1 MHRWLTPVAVAGTIS
16 SMSYTAQSGRSQILD
31 DMADAAAELG
41 KALAA
46 LGEAYEHLD
55 DNTAERMEDSLFRP
69 LQAAFGQLKRA
80 HEEFAQRYGMAG
92 REFPPAPV
100 PLPGDPR
107 RLFEQAG
114 DSAQAAD
121 DTLAALQDS
130 LLPVEV
136 GDEALRA
143 GLSRVR
149 LLIAPVPQAST
160 QLVSRLGR

>member
-1 MHRWLTPVAVAGTIS
+1 MPA
-16 SMSYTAQSGRSQILD
+16 MSYTAQSGRTQILD
-31 DMADAAAELG
+31 DMAQAAEELG

-55 DNTAERMEDSLFRP
+55 ENTAEQMEEQLFRP
-69 LQAAFGQLKRA
+69 LQAAFGQLKRT
-80 HEEFAQRYGMAG
+80 HEEFAHRYGLLG
-92 REFPPAPV
+92 RDFPPAPV

-149 LLIAPVPQAST
+149 LRIAPIPHVSA
-160 QLVSRLGR
+160 QLVRRLGR